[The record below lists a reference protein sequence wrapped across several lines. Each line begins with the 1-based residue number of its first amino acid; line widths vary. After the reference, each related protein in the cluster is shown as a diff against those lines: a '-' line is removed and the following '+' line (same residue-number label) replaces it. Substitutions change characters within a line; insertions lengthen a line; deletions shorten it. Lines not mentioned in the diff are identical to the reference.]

1 MTDEEYSQSFAKLRE
16 ELREWFKA
24 EYLHWPTLMTDGG
37 ALFRMLHATAFID
50 VAAELMDADMSED
63 LFVGIALK
71 SFQTSRAR
79 IRTVQ

>member
-1 MTDEEYSQSFAKLRE
+1 MTEEEYGQKFTELRE
-16 ELREWFKA
+16 GLREWFKA
-24 EYLHWPTLMTDGG
+24 EYLRWPELMTDGG

-50 VAAELMDADMSED
+50 VAAELMDADMSVD